1 MMETEARLRASLPPA
16 VVATVRLE
24 YVDDDLLVARC
35 TEHEQ
40 TAPPAHWKYNR
51 FPEEMRSNDEPA
63 IFVLSRRRAGDAWA
77 PERVES
83 KKRGGAAELDAI
95 SENIRRLDRESLGGY
110 REASSLGGE

>member
-1 MMETEARLRASLPPA
+1 
-16 VVATVRLE
+16 
-24 YVDDDLLVARC
+24 
-35 TEHEQ
+35 
-40 TAPPAHWKYNR
+40 
-51 FPEEMRSNDEPA
+51 MRSNDEPT

-77 PERVES
+77 QKRVES